1 MISFTPSDE
10 QQLVI
15 DTVRRFASEQ
25 LRPLAH
31 DADELR
37 STPPEVLTRGWELGL
52 FHSAIPE
59 AHGGIADAQAALT
72 GALAIE
78 ELAAGDAV
86 LGWHVLLPATFAVPL
101 AHAGSAAQRERW
113 LAPLLE
119 GDYTP
124 LSAALIEPAWDFDPT
139 APRTVAIADGEEYVL
154 DGLKGYVAR
163 AADAAALLVYA
174 RLADSLAAFVVPRD
188 SAGVTVLAREQHMGL
203 RALPTYQ
210 VRFEGVRLPADARL
224 PGAVAPL
231 LDRSRVALAA
241 SAVGVARGAYEY
253 ARAYALQREA
263 FGRPIAQNQSIA
275 FMLAEMAIEID
286 ATRLL
291 AWEAAWRLDRGLPA
305 TREAAL
311 AAQYADEMVLTVT
324 DRAVQILG
332 GHGYIRE
339 YPVERWL
346 REARG
351 FPTFLGLAIV

>member
-1 MISFTPSDE
+1 MISFTPGDE

-31 DADELR
+31 DADEQR
-37 STPPEVLTRGWELGL
+37 STPAEVLTRGWELGL
-52 FHSAIPE
+52 LHNAIPE
-59 AHGGIADAQAALT
+59 ALGGIADAQAALT
-72 GALAIE
+72 GALALE
-78 ELAAGDAV
+78 ELAAGDVA
-86 LGWHVLLPATFAVPL
+86 LGWHLLLPATFAVPL
-101 AHAGSAAQRERW
+101 ARAGSDAQRERW
-113 LAPLLE
+113 LTPLLE
-119 GDYTP
+119 GGYAP
-124 LSAALIEPAWDFDPT
+124 LSAALIEPTWDFDPT
-139 APRTVAIADGEEYVL
+139 ALQTVAFADGDEYL
-154 DGLKGYVAR
+154 LTGLKGYVAR
-163 AADAAALLVYA
+163 ANDAAALLVYA
-174 RLADSLAAFVVPRD
+174 RVGDELAAFIVPRD
-188 SAGVTVLAREQHMGL
+188 SAGVAVLDREQHMGL

-210 VRFEGVRLPADARL
+210 VRFDGVWLPAASRL
-224 PGAVAPL
+224 PGTIEPL

-286 ATRLL
+286 AARLL

-305 TREAAL
+305 MREAAL
-311 AAQYADEMVLTVT
+311 AAQYADEMVLMVT